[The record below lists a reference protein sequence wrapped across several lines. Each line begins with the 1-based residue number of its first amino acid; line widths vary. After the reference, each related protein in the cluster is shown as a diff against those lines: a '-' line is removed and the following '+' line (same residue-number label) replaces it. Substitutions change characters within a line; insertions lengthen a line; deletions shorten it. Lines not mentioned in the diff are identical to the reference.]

1 MRRRAGGAVGWGEVR
16 VSLAE
21 GRVRRGG
28 RAGRRVPLGGAPR
41 VGGSG
46 VGRVP
51 LGSLSRPGALVRIQ
65 NSNCPE
71 LGRHVGRAVGGWG
84 GGGGGR
90 WGRRITV
97 PSGRRARRGGAC
109 HGGTRAALPLASC
122 PCGERPGRRCAVVWR
137 ALRLARRAVQP
148 AAPGQHRQRGGE
160 RLAPSPSFPPAPRWG
175 RGRGTALLLLYQG
188 FFFFLSGSGFPFWSL
203 RWTVLRFLCQARC
216 SFFF

>member
-1 MRRRAGGAVGWGEVR
+1 M
-16 VSLAE
+16 SLAE

-84 GGGGGR
+84 GGGGRKVGAADN
-90 WGRRITV
+90 G
-97 PSGRRARRGGAC
+97 SFGEESAEGGGAC
-109 HGGTRAALPLASC
+109 HGGTRAALPLAFC
-122 PCGERPGRRCAVVWR
+122 PCGERPGPEVCGC
-137 ALRLARRAVQP
+137 LEG
-148 AAPGQHRQRGGE
+148 AAPGTARCAARSPWAAPAARRGAA
-160 RLAPSPSFPPAPRWG
+160 RSLPLLPAGPAVGPRP
-175 RGRGTALLLLYQG
+175 RYRPAAALPGL
-188 FFFFLSGSGFPFWSL
+188 FFF
-203 RWTVLRFLCQARC
+203 
-216 SFFF
+216 

>member
-1 MRRRAGGAVGWGEVR
+1 MGWGEVR

-84 GGGGGR
+84 GGGGRKVGAADNGSFGEESAEGGGPATAAPAPLCL
-90 WGRRITV
+90 WL
-97 PSGRRARRGGAC
+97 PAPAESGR
-109 HGGTRAALPLASC
+109 
-122 PCGERPGRRCAVVWR
+122 GRRCAVVWR

-160 RLAPSPSFPPAPRWG
+160 RLAPSPSFPPAPWWG

-188 FFFFLSGSGFPFWSL
+188 FFFFKRFWFP
-203 RWTVLRFLCQARC
+203 VLVIAVDGTAFSRSSAV
-216 SFFF
+216 

>member
-1 MRRRAGGAVGWGEVR
+1 MGWGEVR

-84 GGGGGR
+84 GGGGRKVGAADNGSFGEESAEGGGPATAAPAPLCL
-90 WGRRITV
+90 WL
-97 PSGRRARRGGAC
+97 PAPAESGRAGGVRLSGGRCAWHGALCSPQPLGSTGSAAGSGSLPPPPSRRPRGGAEAAVPPC
-109 HGGTRAALPLASC
+109 CCSTRA
-122 PCGERPGRRCAVVWR
+122 
-137 ALRLARRAVQP
+137 
-148 AAPGQHRQRGGE
+148 
-160 RLAPSPSFPPAPRWG
+160 
-175 RGRGTALLLLYQG
+175 
-188 FFFFLSGSGFPFWSL
+188 FFFFKRFWFPVLVIAVDGTAFSLSSA
-203 RWTVLRFLCQARC
+203 V
-216 SFFF
+216 

>member
-122 PCGERPGRRCAVVWR
+122 PCGERPGPEVCGC
-137 ALRLARRAVQP
+137 LEG
-148 AAPGQHRQRGGE
+148 AAPGTARCAARSPWAAPAARRGAA
-160 RLAPSPSFPPAPRWG
+160 RSLPLLPAGPAVGPRP
-175 RGRGTALLLLYQG
+175 RYRPAAALPGL
-188 FFFFLSGSGFPFWSL
+188 FFF
-203 RWTVLRFLCQARC
+203 
-216 SFFF
+216 

>member
-1 MRRRAGGAVGWGEVR
+1 MGWGEVR

-97 PSGRRARRGGAC
+97 PSGRRARRGGGLPRRHPRRSASGFLPLRRAAGAGGVRLSGGRC
-109 HGGTRAALPLASC
+109 AWHGALCSPQPLGSTGSAAGSGSLPPPPSRRPRGGAEAAVPPCCCSTRA
-122 PCGERPGRRCAVVWR
+122 
-137 ALRLARRAVQP
+137 
-148 AAPGQHRQRGGE
+148 
-160 RLAPSPSFPPAPRWG
+160 
-175 RGRGTALLLLYQG
+175 
-188 FFFFLSGSGFPFWSL
+188 FFFFKRFWFP
-203 RWTVLRFLCQARC
+203 VLVIAVDGTAFSRSSAV
-216 SFFF
+216 

>member
-1 MRRRAGGAVGWGEVR
+1 MGWGEVR

-97 PSGRRARRGGAC
+97 PSGRRARRGGGLPRRHPRRSASGFLPLRRAAGAGGVRLSGGRC
-109 HGGTRAALPLASC
+109 AWHGALCSPQPLGSTGSAAGSGSLPPPPSRRPRGGAEAAVPPCCCSTRA
-122 PCGERPGRRCAVVWR
+122 
-137 ALRLARRAVQP
+137 
-148 AAPGQHRQRGGE
+148 
-160 RLAPSPSFPPAPRWG
+160 
-175 RGRGTALLLLYQG
+175 
-188 FFFFLSGSGFPFWSL
+188 FFFLSGSGFPFWSL
-203 RWTVLRFLCQARC
+203 RWTVLRFLGQARC

>member
-1 MRRRAGGAVGWGEVR
+1 MGWGEVR

-97 PSGRRARRGGAC
+97 PSGRRARRGGGLPRRHPRRSASGFLPLRRAAGPEVC
-109 HGGTRAALPLASC
+109 GCLEGAAPGTARCAARSPWAAPAARRGAARSLPLLPAGPAVGPRPRYRPAAALPGL
-122 PCGERPGRRCAVVWR
+122 
-137 ALRLARRAVQP
+137 
-148 AAPGQHRQRGGE
+148 
-160 RLAPSPSFPPAPRWG
+160 
-175 RGRGTALLLLYQG
+175 
-188 FFFFLSGSGFPFWSL
+188 FFFLSGSGFPFWSL
-203 RWTVLRFLCQARC
+203 RWTVLRFLDQARC
-216 SFFF
+216 SFFFSCAFA